1 MAAGAGAAMNR
12 SLYAAIIAAALLIP
26 TLAHTRGGGSSGGHG
41 HSSSYCTSCARDS
54 HERIARSPKARQEFM
69 TQTGYPHGRPGYVV
83 VLGRQHQH
91 GRGN

>member
-1 MAAGAGAAMNR
+1 MNR

-41 HSSSYCTSCARDS
+41 HASSYCTSCARDI
-54 HERIARSPKARQEFM
+54 HEVISPPKTHKSARK
-69 TQTGYPHGRPGYVV
+69 
-83 VLGRQHQH
+83 